1 MNAPGPQQEILIAAM
16 CIGGAIGL
24 MIGLTIYTFFVLTL
38 TRALKEIEERNREI
52 APGTV
57 WLTLLLLFIPV
68 VSAIWLIYLVNK
80 MAGSV
85 RREYEARGLVVLGC
99 PCNQFGN
106 QEPGDA
112 AEIASFCESRF
123 GVSFPLSA
131 KLEVKGSGA
140 DPLFRHL
147 CAAAPGVLGTQVI
160 KWNFTKFLVGRDGRA
175 VERYAPTTPPAELR
189 SRIEALL
196 ES

>member
-1 MNAPGPQQEILIAAM
+1 MNEPRVFDFTLRSLEGSPLPLSQFEGKVMLIVNTASQCGFTPQYA
-16 CIGGAIGL
+16 GL
-24 MIGLTIYTFFVLTL
+24 E
-38 TRALKEIEERNREI
+38 ALH
-52 APGTV
+52 
-57 WLTLLLLFIPV
+57 
-68 VSAIWLIYLVNK
+68 
-80 MAGSV
+80 
-85 RREYEARGLVVLGC
+85 REYEARGLVVLGC

-131 KLEVKGSGA
+131 KLEVKGPGA

-160 KWNFTKFLVGRDGRA
+160 KWNFTKFLAGRDGRT
-175 VERYAPTTPPAELR
+175 VERYAPTTPPADLR
-189 SRIEALL
+189 SRIETLL
-196 ES
+196 ET